1 MLSQAICNREKEKKM
16 ENTVFC
22 CLFQVFRSGCI
33 DSGEWREML
42 GEKIKNFVCGV
53 FPFSFVSVLR
63 DVRAHVVWELVSLGD

>member
-1 MLSQAICNREKEKKM
+1 
-16 ENTVFC
+16 
-22 CLFQVFRSGCI
+22 
-33 DSGEWREML
+33 ML